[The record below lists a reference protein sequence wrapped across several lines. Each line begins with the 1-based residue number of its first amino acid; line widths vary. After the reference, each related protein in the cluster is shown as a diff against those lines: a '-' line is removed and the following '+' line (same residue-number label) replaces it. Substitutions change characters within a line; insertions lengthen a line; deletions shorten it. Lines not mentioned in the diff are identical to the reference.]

1 MKVMLKDVNAVGLF
15 VKASESYPKDVTVTQ
30 GRYIVDGKSMLGV
43 LSLSCNSPVKVETSG
58 VGTPDEAKYA
68 ETLRNGGLLIE

>member
-15 VKASESYPKDVTVTQ
+15 VRASESYPKDVTVAQ

-43 LSLSCNSPVKVETSG
+43 LSLSCSAPVKVETSG
-58 VGTPDEAKYA
+58 VDTEDEAKYV